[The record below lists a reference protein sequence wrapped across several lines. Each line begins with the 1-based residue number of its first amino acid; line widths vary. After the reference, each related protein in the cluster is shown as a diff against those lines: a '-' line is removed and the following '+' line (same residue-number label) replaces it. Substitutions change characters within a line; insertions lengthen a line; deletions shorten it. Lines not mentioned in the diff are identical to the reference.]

1 MARCTGSLDVYE
13 QLAEDRSR
21 NWIRALLTF
30 AAIEEQKFEWMKH
43 HAEHEGRDATD
54 DEVRAWYGALP
65 ASAVPRARSAAV
77 AAMDSYAELIEASF
91 SDFVREEVEA
101 SALIGEIRQVRRFW
115 PQFVISVAAGL
126 ASSIL
131 FAALLFTTAF
141 LVLNDRSPV
150 ELGASL
156 ISGSKQESTHDHKQA
171 CQTAVR

>member
-91 SDFVREEVEA
+91 CDFVREEVEA